1 MGCPV
6 VVPAI
11 GCLPEL
17 VDPEIGTTYD
27 PSNAEALGQALAQ
40 ARQYDLTSCR
50 GAAISRM
57 RELRWEDIARRTL
70 EAYRAP

>member
-1 MGCPV
+1 M
-6 VVPAI
+6 
-11 GCLPEL
+11 
-17 VDPEIGTTYD
+17 TYD